1 MKWWA
6 YLRGTNL
13 LMIGLVQ
20 FAVWYGWLRT
30 VFAKHGIAPVM
41 HAADALLLSIAT
53 VFIASFGYLLNDWYD
68 VDVDQING
76 RRTLFTDR
84 PHLRHKGKS
93 IAVVPLLLGTAIVL
107 YLTILCKMQI
117 LLLLYLGVAVA
128 LWGYAWRLQRL
139 PFIGNAVISL
149 LTAGFPLVYYLIEQR
164 SLDALYSCCSAEWH
178 FTLDT
183 MLAFAG
189 FAFLITLAREI
200 IKDMQDIRG
209 DYAYGY
215 HTLPLVVGW
224 DLSIYTVIFIA
235 AVLIGA
241 VLYWAFWVH
250 KMVGYLSLITVVLPL
265 VGFIWK
271 AWRAE
276 EPEDMRSLSRML
288 KVIMLA
294 GMLLWAFTIAYFYY
308 FLQW

>member
-1 MKWWA
+1 
-6 YLRGTNL
+6 
-13 LMIGLVQ
+13 MIGMVQ

-41 HAADALLLSIAT
+41 HTADALLLSIAT

-68 VDVDQING
+68 VEVDRING

-84 PHLRHKGKS
+84 QHLRHKGKG
-93 IAVVPLLLGTAIVL
+93 IVVVPLLLGTAIVL
-107 YLTILCKMQI
+107 YFTILYKMGTLI
-117 LLLLYLGVAVA
+117 LLYLGVAVA

-139 PFIGNAVISL
+139 PLIGNVVISL
-149 LTAGFPLVYYLIEQR
+149 LTAGFPLVYYFIER
-164 SLDALYSCCSAEWH
+164 HSLDALYECCAAEWH

-189 FAFLITLAREI
+189 FAFLITLVREI
-200 IKDMQDIRG
+200 VKDMEDIRG

-215 HTLPLVVGW
+215 QTLPLVVGW
-224 DLSIYTVIFIA
+224 DLSIYAVTFIVV
-235 AVLIGA
+235 VLIGA

-250 KMVGYLSLITVVLPL
+250 RMVGYLSVVAVGFPL
-265 VGFIWK
+265 VGFMWK
-271 AWRAE
+271 AWRAQ

-288 KVIMLA
+288 KLIMLA
-294 GMLLWAFTIAYFYY
+294 GVLLWAFTIAYFYY
-308 FLQW
+308 LLQW